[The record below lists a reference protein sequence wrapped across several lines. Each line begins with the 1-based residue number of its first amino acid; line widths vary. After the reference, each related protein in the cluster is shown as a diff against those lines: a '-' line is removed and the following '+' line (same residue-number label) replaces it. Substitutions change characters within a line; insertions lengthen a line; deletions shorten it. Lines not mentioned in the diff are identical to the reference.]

1 MNKYQRDRR
10 DEMAFNFIPKSAD
23 EIVKSNMKTAN
34 ELAALWTHINNKYK
48 GEKTPLAL
56 DKTKPAEAKV
66 ARQFSLSF
74 KLKDLQKIAPSVK
87 LTFGNGSRGGGGAAN
102 KGLGFERE
110 MVEDLLELRN
120 SGVTSKKFKN
130 KDFVKFMCK
139 ELGLDESPF
148 EVDGNVGALNQRRPL
163 LFRGSNIYVG
173 SDDFKI
179 GDKVTDVTVYI
190 EGDPIYLSAKYG
202 TTVTFFNA
210 GVATIF
216 TPAEMKGGLVK
227 NPSGVSLLNM
237 LSIDN
242 ARFCSTFNQYDPAN
256 KVKSS
261 VGGGMVNVTNTVDKG
276 VLQEFLKSGIGY
288 GFVLVHKLG
297 SKVYCQFMDYKV
309 LDKASTIQSVHVKY
323 PEPGAA
329 KRIDVFV
336 ETPMFSLKI
345 NIRNKQ
351 GGLYPSHIMS
361 DYKHKH

>member
-1 MNKYQRDRR
+1 
-10 DEMAFNFIPKSAD
+10 MAFNFIPKSAD
-23 EIVKSNMKTAN
+23 EIIKSNMKTAH
-34 ELAALWTHINNKYK
+34 ELAALWTHINNKFK

-56 DKTKPAEAKV
+56 DKTKPTEAKV
-66 ARQFSLSF
+66 ARQFSFSF
-74 KLKDLQKIAPSVK
+74 KLKDLQKITPSVK

-110 MVEDLLELRN
+110 MVQDLLELRN
-120 SGVTSKKFKN
+120 EGVTSKKFKN

-148 EVDGNVGALNQRRPL
+148 EVDGDVGALNQRRPL
-163 LFRGSNIYVG
+163 VFQGRNIYIGSNN
-173 SDDFKI
+173 FKI
-179 GDKVTDVTVYI
+179 GEKVTDVTIYI
-190 EGDPIYLSAKYG
+190 EGEPFYLSAKYG
-202 TTVTFFNA
+202 GTVTFFNA

-216 TPAEMKGGLVK
+216 TPAEMKAGLVK
-227 NPSGVSLLNM
+227 NPNGVSLLKM
-237 LSIDN
+237 LGIDN
-242 ARFCSTFNQYDPAN
+242 AKFCASFNQYDPAN
-256 KVKSS
+256 KVKSKGT
-261 VGGGMVNVTNTVDKG
+261 GGTVNVTNKVDRG

-288 GFVLVHKLG
+288 GFILVHKEG
-297 SKVYCQFMDYKV
+297 SKVNSTFMTKQV
-309 LDKASTIQSVHVKY
+309 LDQASIVQSVHVKY

-329 KRIDVFV
+329 KRVDVFV

>member
-1 MNKYQRDRR
+1 
-10 DEMAFNFIPKSAD
+10 MAFNFIPKSAS
-23 EIVKSNMKTAN
+23 EIIDSKMKNAH
-34 ELAALWTHINNKYK
+34 ELAALWTHINNEFK

-56 DKTKPAEAKV
+56 DKAKPTEAKV
-66 ARQFSLSF
+66 ARQFSFSF
-74 KLKDLQKIAPSVK
+74 KLKDLQKITPSVK

-110 MVEDLLELRN
+110 MVQDLLELRN
-120 SGVTSKKFKN
+120 EGVTSKKFKN
-130 KDFVKFMCK
+130 KDFIKFMCK
-139 ELGLDESPF
+139 QLGLDESPF

-163 LFRGSNIYVG
+163 VFQGRNIYIG
-173 SDDFKI
+173 SSNFNI
-179 GDKVTDVTVYI
+179 GEKVTDVTVYI
-190 EGDPIYLSAKYG
+190 EGKPIYLSAKYG
-202 TTVTFFNA
+202 GTVTFFNA

-216 TPAEMKGGLVK
+216 TTAEMKSGLVK
-227 NPSGVSLLNM
+227 NPNGVSLLKM
-237 LSIDN
+237 LGIDN
-242 ARFCSTFNQYDPAN
+242 ARFCATFNQYDPAN

-261 VGGGMVNVTNTVDKG
+261 VGGGMDNVTNTVDKG

-288 GFVLVHKLG
+288 GFVLVHKQG
-297 SKVYCQFMDYKV
+297 SKVDCQFMDYKV
-309 LDKASTIQSVHVKY
+309 LEKASTIQSVHVKY
-323 PEPGAA
+323 PDPGAA